1 MVEDY
6 KKVKEMSG
14 DDRIGVAKKTIM
26 VFPGITKAFIEKA
39 TAIEYLTDSAATAD
53 EGKEVAMKVLFKV
66 AVDLQGDMKP
76 MDVKKFL
83 GDDPAATGKGMS
95 DALMQRLMVQVQ
107 SYSIED
113 KDGNDVANPEKLI
126 EAFKNGDTPSD
137 DWKSYYHVFH
147 VRQLENQNDPNTS
160 TNVLDAGKAD
170 TWKAL
175 IEKEEK
181 KAKEQAE
188 AAGVQATPPVE

>member
-6 KKVKEMSG
+6 KKVKEMTG
-14 DDRIGVAKKTIM
+14 DERIGVAKKTIM

-39 TAIEYLTDSAATAD
+39 SAIEYLTDSAAIAD
-53 EGKEVAMKVLFKV
+53 ADTKEVAMKILFKV

-95 DALMQRLMVQVQ
+95 DALLQRLMVQVQ

-113 KDGNDVANPEKLI
+113 KDGKDVADPEKLV

-147 VRQLENQNDPNTS
+147 VRQLENKNDPNTS
-160 TNVLDAGKAD
+160 TNVLDAGKEE

-175 IEKEEK
+175 IEKEET
-181 KAKEQAE
+181 KAKA
-188 AAGVQATPPVE
+188 